1 MSAAEDFTLALME
14 RLPRVTRIGE
24 NTQGVV
30 SEALDRKL
38 PNGWTFSVP
47 NTVYRAADGKAF
59 DATGI
64 PPDIHV
70 PVFADEDVAAGR
82 DPVMEAA
89 LKKLLNHEP

>member
-1 MSAAEDFTLALME
+1 MSAAEDFTIALME

-24 NTQGVV
+24 NIQGVV

-47 NTVYRAADGKAF
+47 NTVYRTADGKAF

-64 PPDIHV
+64 PPDINR
-70 PVFADEDVAAGR
+70 PVFADKDVAAGR

-89 LKKLLNHEP
+89 LKMLLNHEP